1 MVNVWVDI
9 IIILVYIACNVYWII
24 GSKKM
29 TMIIDQKNYTISDYT
44 LYVENLPRLNINTYE
59 VKTFFK
65 QFGEI
70 IDCHFARDYNGR
82 LYEF

>member
-1 MVNVWVDI
+1 MYWVI
-9 IIILVYIACNVYWII
+9 RSKRIA
-24 GSKKM
+24 K
-29 TMIIDQKNYTISDYT
+29 IIDQKNYTISDYT
-44 LYVENLPRLNINTYE
+44 LYVKNLPRQNINTFA